1 MRVQEIRWRTMQI
14 LDEGDADD
22 KPSLWCDRLITLVIL
37 LSVTAIILE
46 SVDGIGSVYGAQFA
60 IFEAFSVAF
69 FTLEFMLRLWSN
81 GSRHSQSDWK
91 GRKDYIFSFHGLVDI
106 ISILPFYLQAIFPG
120 ADLRV
125 LRILRLTRLL
135 KLSHYSTAIEDLASA
150 IYAER
155 RSFGAVVY
163 LLAIAIVASSTL
175 MYYAEA
181 AVQPEKLASIPHAI
195 YWSVITLTTVGYGD
209 ISPIT
214 PVGKAIAIVTAF
226 LGIATLAIFSGI
238 VATSFANQLAKK
250 KVLYEQ
256 QLRDALSDGFVEER
270 EKQLLT
276 KLQSEFGL
284 SDEMVAEIAN
294 QVKRRES

>member
-60 IFEAFSVAF
+60 MFEAFSVAF
-69 FTLEFMLRLWSN
+69 FTLEFLLRLWSN

-250 KVLYEQ
+250 KVIYEQ